1 MNFDFDAIDDTVNF
15 GVCTR
20 REGNIVFLD
29 VPVDVGVV
37 QNLKEMVGNTWE
49 KLHEVSN
56 VPDLYEPANDATG
69 RGHLT
74 VPIDDDMAAMFKDV
88 NQADQ
93 FDPGGGVLLERPRQ
107 VFSYFARFTDE
118 NGDRLTGMRQ
128 STEFKGILRHRA
140 RLIRLVNDTL
150 RMTQD
155 DIFKLD
161 TEFDVLIA
169 SDEVRILRPV
179 GFETIGQ
186 LQQVIRDAVPQN
198 TQALQNSLGFVDFD
212 SIEEFAK
219 GSVGAARLLAS
230 IRTKN
235 VDGITVD
242 SLRRECIDNGVEVDF
257 DGVRLTVAGE
267 AVLGFLMTLDRRR
280 FSTELIPGE
289 REVYDASNRRRV

>member
-1 MNFDFDAIDDTVNF
+1 MNFDFDAIDTVVF

-20 REGNIVFLD
+20 KQGNILFLD
-29 VPVDVGVV
+29 VPVDVEVV
-37 QNLKEMVGNTWE
+37 QNLEEMVQSTWE
-49 KLHEVSN
+49 KLHEVSD
-56 VPDLYEPANDATG
+56 VPDLYEPANDMAG
-69 RGHLT
+69 RRHLT
-74 VPIDDDMAAMFKDV
+74 VPIDDDVVALFRDV
-88 NQADQ
+88 NEADQ
-93 FDPGGGVLLERPRQ
+93 FDPGGGVLVVQPRK
-107 VFSYFARFTDE
+107 VFSYFAKFTDD

-128 STEFKGILRHRA
+128 STDFKGVLKHRNRLV
-140 RLIRLVNDTL
+140 RLINDTL
-150 RMTQD
+150 HMTQD
-155 DIFKLD
+155 DIFRLD
-161 TEFDVLIA
+161 TEFDLLIA
-169 SDEVRILRPV
+169 SDEVRILRPA

-198 TQALQNSLGFVDFD
+198 TQALQKSLGFVDFD

-235 VDGITVD
+235 VDGITMD
-242 SLRRECIDNGVEVDF
+242 SLRRECMDNGVGVDF